1 MLQLLR
7 ISCFKTGYYILA
19 LLTLIILT
27 IFLFIP
33 IVLPLFIWW
42 GFAILTAKCFN
53 PSLGRPLSP
62 QSAIF
67 ARDDLYVQPGE
78 TVTLALGYDG
88 QINKS
93 QVEKRYKEILENQFP
108 ELKQYL
114 SRWMGFFFWADDM
127 SFCLDDHIST
137 CDEEIRTIEE
147 LEERRNEMANKPFKE
162 GKALWELVLFVNC
175 KFDEET
181 IKANGGM
188 KAACILRA
196 HHCLVDGYSL
206 LKVINCMTDDKDLFD
221 NLPKPNLPKR
231 SLIRWA
237 LFVLRFCVRASL
249 DVLVAAFEANRYQN
263 DWNIPQVNLQGK
275 GFRAAT
281 VVPLSKVKNVGAK
294 HHVRTSAVIY
304 AALTGGIRKSMELK
318 GSKIP
323 KGFTIMC
330 PLPLPSHPD
339 HLTNYM

>member
-1 MLQLLR
+1 MRKLLS
-7 ISCFKTGYYILA
+7 ILNTVGYYILA
-19 LLTLIILT
+19 LLTLLVLT
-27 IFLFIP
+27 ITLFIP
-33 IVLPLFIWW
+33 VILPLFIWW
-42 GFAILTAKCFN
+42 GFAILIAKCFK

-62 QSAIF
+62 QSAYF
-67 ARDDLYVQPGE
+67 ARDDLYVQPGH
-78 TVTLALGYDG
+78 TVTLAFGYDG
-88 QINKS
+88 QITKS
-93 QVEKRYKEILENQFP
+93 QVEKRYKEMLENQFP

-114 SRWMGFFFWADDM
+114 SRWMGFFFWADDEGF
-127 SFCLDDHIST
+127 SLDDHIST
-137 CDEEIRTIEE
+137 CDEEIRNIEE
-147 LEERRNEMANKPFKE
+147 LDDRRNAMTNKPFKE

-181 IKANGGM
+181 SKANGGM

-206 LKVINCMTDDKDLFD
+206 LKVINCMTDDKNLFD

-231 SLIRWA
+231 SWIGWA

-263 DWNIPQVNLQGK
+263 DWNIPQGNLQGK
-275 GFRAAT
+275 GFRAAS
-281 VVPLSKVKNVGAK
+281 VVPLSKVKQIGAK
-294 HHVRTSAVIY
+294 HRVRTSAVIF
-304 AALTGGIRKSMELK
+304 AAFAGGIRKFMELK
-318 GSKIP
+318 GIKIP

-339 HLTNYM
+339 HLTNHM